1 MADAKIITYGELISA
16 TVDVVPDNVPVALSI
31 EGSDGREY
39 IRVISTES
47 GERVVLGEGT
57 GVAGFGIPVVIG
69 PGDADANEFTVG
81 NGSGQE
87 IEFDIGGTNIIKS
100 QHAANF
106 QIGTHA
112 AHTLELIT
120 ASTARL
126 HIDADGKI
134 VTGGDTALP
143 ALCSAGGIHLL
154 TGTQT
159 GQTASGDADDLVIES
174 TAAEQGINFLGA
186 SNTTRQRIQFGDT
199 VNSGMGGISY
209 SHNGDDMSFWNNG
222 GARSFY
228 FLEEGYVQVNTN
240 TPAAMLVAK
249 GNLGTTL
256 ANTGTSADH
265 GATPKVIN
273 CTAHGLIKGAAV
285 VLLSGN
291 SAAEEVFTVDAVGS
305 ANQFTVD
312 TNPTNATSSAAV
324 RTDPTTFKLLT
335 GDNATALEFTNR
347 RQLAM
352 EDGNENV
359 SIGST
364 GTLGKA
370 TTGSNN
376 VIIGSDA
383 GPDLTTGGSNTA
395 VGRQALSNVAATNH
409 ATVIGYQAVYNGT
422 SIQDYTTAV
431 GSSAGRNTGTGG
443 TSRYGAFFGWTAG
456 DAVTTGENNT
466 CIGAAADAAAT
477 VNNQTAIGY
486 AATSTVIN
494 EVVLGNAS
502 VAVIRPMSAGQ
513 CLVGRAGHEVSGMVG
528 YGGGVLMGK
537 ASAVSSINQDE
548 KILAQV
554 FANSSSVLTI
564 PANSYVTRMGI
575 TSTYNGDAN
584 AYSVSLNTGTA
595 TGESALG
602 ALTNSVE
609 RIGAGEADSRTS
621 ASTGSAADLA
631 VAATSSHTKVTGIT
645 TEGFWTGANDLYVYV
660 MTAGSGNAN
669 TGSGLNFK
677 FGVFVEY
684 IGID

>member
-57 GVAGFGIPVVIG
+57 GVAGYGIPVVIG
-69 PGDADANEFTVG
+69 PGDAAANEFTVG

-100 QHAANF
+100 QHATNF

-174 TAAEQGINFLGA
+174 TAAEQGISFLGA
-186 SNTTRQRIQFGDT
+186 SSTRQRIQFGDT
-199 VNSGMGGISY
+199 ANSGMGGISY
-209 SHNGDDMSFWNNG
+209 NHNLNDMSFWNNG

-228 FLEEGYVQVNTN
+228 FLEEGYLQVNTN
-240 TPAAMLVAK
+240 TPTAMLAAK

-347 RQLAM
+347 RQLVIA
-352 EDGNENV
+352 DPLNNIF
-359 SIGST
+359 IGTS
-364 GTLGKA
+364 
-370 TTGSNN
+370 TTGDAITTGNSNLC
-376 VIIGSDA
+376 VGKDSGTA
-383 GPDLTTGGSNTA
+383 LTTGQYNTFLGYQSGKGNIVSDNCAYFGYNAGAASSAAGNTA
-395 VGRQALSNVAATNH
+395 VGSGALAATAGANNTAVGFDAHVAHTGTSNVAVGYQALSASGAGDDNVA
-409 ATVIGYQAVYNGT
+409 VGYE
-422 SIQDYTTAV
+422 
-431 GSSAGRNTGTGG
+431 
-443 TSRYGAFFGWTAG
+443 AG
-456 DAVTTGENNT
+456 DAITTGEQNIS
-466 CIGAAADAAAT
+466 IGSGSDCEPD
-477 VNNQTAIGY
+477 VDNQIAIGY
-486 AATSTVIN
+486 GSVTDGVN
-494 EVVLGNAS
+494 KMRLGNATLATADIKVDWTVDS
-502 VAVIRPMSAGQ
+502 DERIKENIQDADAGLGFINALRPVSFTRKHPAEWPDEIR
-513 CLVGRAGHEVSGMVG
+513 
-528 YGGGVLMGK
+528 
-537 ASAVSSINQDE
+537 E
-548 KILAQV
+548 KIYTQGSLDIDEDENEIFKSTRQFDVDTQQPIKDAFDDTSRVDGLLAQEV
-554 FANSSSVLTI
+554 KAAVESLGVSFSGVNEAANGK
-564 PANSYVTRMGI
+564 MGI
-575 TSTYNGDAN
+575 QYATLVVPLIKAVQELTARIEELENDGD
-584 AYSVSLNTGTA
+584 
-595 TGESALG
+595 
-602 ALTNSVE
+602 
-609 RIGAGEADSRTS
+609 
-621 ASTGSAADLA
+621 
-631 VAATSSHTKVTGIT
+631 
-645 TEGFWTGANDLYVYV
+645 
-660 MTAGSGNAN
+660 
-669 TGSGLNFK
+669 
-677 FGVFVEY
+677 
-684 IGID
+684 

>member
-1 MADAKIITYGELISA
+1 M
-16 TVDVVPDNVPVALSI
+16 
-31 EGSDGREY
+31 
-39 IRVISTES
+39 
-47 GERVVLGEGT
+47 
-57 GVAGFGIPVVIG
+57 
-69 PGDADANEFTVG
+69 
-81 NGSGQE
+81 
-87 IEFDIGGTNIIKS
+87 
-100 QHAANF
+100 
-106 QIGTHA
+106 
-112 AHTLELIT
+112 
-120 ASTARL
+120 
-126 HIDADGKI
+126 
-134 VTGGDTALP
+134 
-143 ALCSAGGIHLL
+143 
-154 TGTQT
+154 
-159 GQTASGDADDLVIES
+159 
-174 TAAEQGINFLGA
+174 
-186 SNTTRQRIQFGDT
+186 
-199 VNSGMGGISY
+199 
-209 SHNGDDMSFWNNG
+209 
-222 GARSFY
+222 
-228 FLEEGYVQVNTN
+228 
-240 TPAAMLVAK
+240 
-249 GNLGTTL
+249 
-256 ANTGTSADH
+256 
-265 GATPKVIN
+265 
-273 CTAHGLIKGAAV
+273 
-285 VLLSGN
+285 
-291 SAAEEVFTVDAVGS
+291 
-305 ANQFTVD
+305 
-312 TNPTNATSSAAV
+312 